1 MTKLQTI
8 SDKNTKS
15 FKIKKLLV
23 KKLNKE
29 QFKKD
34 NLIIVIGGDGFMLQT
49 LKKNKNSKK
58 LFYGINSGNYGFL
71 MNKFSS
77 KNIIKNLSKANMVS
91 IYPLEMIVKNKS
103 NQARKSLAINEV
115 SILRQSRQ
123 AASLSIKQGSRQ
135 IIKKLVSDGVL
146 VSTPAG
152 STAYNLSV
160 HGPILSLHSKKLS
173 ISPISAF
180 RPRRWKG
187 KIVNDKSKIIITN
200 LDPSKRPISAVADN
214 LEVRNA
220 KSITVKT
227 NNKIKEF
234 IFQISNTEK
243 IYLSKNSEDLKFNEK
258 ILSVKLDKKIIYK
271 ENIIL
276 QSLYKAATDQ
286 NIPPNTIIEFAR
298 IYGFQV
304 DFQRDIRK
312 EDKFQIM
319 YEVFIDENKKIIE
332 TGEILFANLK
342 LSGQDNSLYYFDKE
356 NLEGH
361 YDKNGKSVQK
371 ALMKSPING
380 ARLSSSFGMRKHP
393 IDGYNKMH
401 RGTDF
406 AAPKGT
412 PIMASG
418 NGIVKKAGW
427 CGGGGNCVKIRHNS
441 TYETVY
447 AHMSKFARGIKNGV
461 RVKQGQTIG
470 YVGSTGKSTGPH
482 LHYEVIVNGK
492 KVNSQKLKL
501 PSGKVLKGKNRE
513 YFETAKIKLDV
524 LKSEK
529 IIGLN

>member
-1 MTKLQTI
+1 MLK
-8 SDKNTKS
+8 KFKS
-15 FKIKKLLV
+15 SLLNNLKIFGLIL
-23 KKLNKE
+23 
-29 QFKKD
+29 
-34 NLIIVIGGDGFMLQT
+34 LIIFTIIVAT
-49 LKKNKNSKK
+49 L
-58 LFYGINSGNYGFL
+58 
-71 MNKFSS
+71 
-77 KNIIKNLSKANMVS
+77 
-91 IYPLEMIVKNKS
+91 S
-103 NQARKSLAINEV
+103 NHQ
-115 SILRQSRQ
+115 
-123 AASLSIKQGSRQ
+123 
-135 IIKKLVSDGVL
+135 
-146 VSTPAG
+146 
-152 STAYNLSV
+152 
-160 HGPILSLHSKKLS
+160 KKLS
-173 ISPISAF
+173 KNQHNNIIDNIYF
-180 RPRRWKG
+180 K
-187 KIVNDKSKIIITN
+187 KTLNEIVN
-200 LDPSKRPISAVADN
+200 N
-214 LEVRNA
+214 LEPRYKKYNHKIKSGETFDKILDSYSINKDEINA
-220 KSITVKT
+220 IKQSLSKKVNINKLNTNQKIQIILDKT

-234 IFQISNTEK
+234 VFQISNTEK
-243 IYLSKNSEDLKFNEK
+243 IYLSKNSEDLEFDEK
-258 ILSVKLDKKIIYK
+258 ILSIKLDKKIIYK

-501 PSGKVLKGKNRE
+501 PSGKVLKGKDRE

>member
-1 MTKLQTI
+1 MLINFKNKIIRNLKVLGLIFIIIFTITI
-8 SDKNTKS
+8 S
-15 FKIKKLLV
+15 
-23 KKLNKE
+23 
-29 QFKKD
+29 
-34 NLIIVIGGDGFMLQT
+34 T
-49 LKKNKNSKK
+49 LSNHQ
-58 LFYGINSGNYGFL
+58 
-71 MNKFSS
+71 
-77 KNIIKNLSKANMVS
+77 KNLSKNEYVDFINN
-91 IYPLEMIVKNKS
+91 IYLKKTLNEIVKNLEPRYKKYNHKIKS
-103 NQARKSLAINEV
+103 GETFDKILNSYFINKEEIKAIKE
-115 SILRQSRQ
+115 
-123 AASLSIKQGSRQ
+123 SLSKKVNINKLNTNQKIQ
-135 IIKKLVSDGVL
+135 IVL
-146 VSTPAG
+146 
-152 STAYNLSV
+152 
-160 HGPILSLHSKKLS
+160 
-173 ISPISAF
+173 
-180 RPRRWKG
+180 
-187 KIVNDKSKIIITN
+187 D
-200 LDPSKRPISAVADN
+200 
-214 LEVRNA
+214 
-220 KSITVKT
+220 KT

-234 IFQISNTEK
+234 IFQISNTQK
-243 IYLSKNSEDLKFNEK
+243 IYLSKNSEDLGFNEK
-258 ILSVKLDKKIIYK
+258 ILSIKLDKKIIYK
-271 ENIIL
+271 ENMIL

-319 YEVFIDENKKIIE
+319 YEVFIDENKKIVE

-356 NLEGH
+356 SLEGH
-361 YDKNGKSVQK
+361 YDKNGKSIQK
-371 ALMKSPING
+371 ALMKTPING

-393 IDGYNKMH
+393 IDGFNKMH

-418 NGIVKKAGW
+418 NGIVKKASW
-427 CGGGGNCVKIRHNS
+427 CGGGGNCVKIKHNS

-447 AHMSKFARGIKNGV
+447 AHMSKFARGIKKGV

-492 KVNSQKLKL
+492 KINSQKLKL
-501 PSGKVLKGKNRE
+501 PSGKVLKGKDRK
-513 YFETAKIKLDV
+513 YFETAKIKLEV